1 MICHMTYLSRFRE
14 FRTNFKNSEKDFNVR
29 ISCRT
34 KAQSIPEGL
43 GLKMA
48 LGVKLKKITKTFF
61 TIPLSSTYFL
71 ILWQAEY
78 QWTTSWKITNSSTS
92 ILWLVN
98 FYQSAL
104 IFAHSKNLHLKY
116 FHRYQK
122 FHPVWFSLN
131 PKPITDNS

>member
-1 MICHMTYLSRFRE
+1 MICHMTYLSQFRE
-14 FRTNFKNSEKDFNVR
+14 FRTNFRNSEKDFNVR

-78 QWTTSWKITNSSTS
+78 QWTTS
-92 ILWLVN
+92 
-98 FYQSAL
+98 
-104 IFAHSKNLHLKY
+104 
-116 FHRYQK
+116 
-122 FHPVWFSLN
+122 
-131 PKPITDNS
+131 